1 MSTNQEIAE
10 RLRHFGANIEK
21 WQAEA
26 ARLKQLAAASREEPV
41 DEAQLTELEETAGS
55 IYQDIN
61 SFNDTVAEVAAKSPE
76 AAAELAPVSDA
87 IRLVLLE
94 ITELGVR
101 LYSEHSGLPH
111 SSLEAEAAPLD
122 PETVSDEAAVGEADG
137 DEVVPAEAVVA
148 ETSVDDANL
157 AKTGID
163 ERAQ

>member
-1 MSTNQEIAE
+1 MSTHQEIAD

-26 ARLKQLAAASREEPV
+26 ARLKQLAAASRADPV
-41 DEAQLTELEETAGS
+41 DKAQLTELEETAGS
-55 IYQDIN
+55 IYRDIN
-61 SFNDTVAEVAAKSPE
+61 GFNDAVADVAAKSPA

-111 SSLEAEAAPLD
+111 SALAAEA
-122 PETVSDEAAVGEADG
+122 PEASVEEASDEDLA
-137 DEVVPAEAVVA
+137 DEVVPTEAVVA
-148 ETSVDDANL
+148 ETSVEDANL

>member
-21 WQAEA
+21 WRAEA
-26 ARLKQLAAASREEPV
+26 ARLKQLAAASREDLV

-61 SFNDTVAEVAAKSPE
+61 AFNETVAEVATKSPA

-87 IRLVLLE
+87 IRLVLLDV
-94 ITELGVR
+94 TELGVR

-111 SSLEAEAAPLD
+111 SSLDGELPEASEEEASAPEASVEE
-122 PETVSDEAAVGEADG
+122 ETH
-137 DEVVPAEAVVA
+137 
-148 ETSVDDANL
+148 
-157 AKTGID
+157 
-163 ERAQ
+163 